1 MLRTRGVTMSNR
13 RRFVPFFVPLLF
25 GVMAFTRVVTSP
37 RFATYYK
44 PDVVSL
50 IAVGM
55 CFGAAITML
64 VVSLRESRAR

>member
-1 MLRTRGVTMSNR
+1 VSNR
-13 RRFVPFFVPLLF
+13 RRFVPFFIPLLF
-25 GVMAFTRVVTSP
+25 GLMAFTRVATSP

-55 CFGAAITML
+55 CLGAALTML
-64 VVSLRESRAR
+64 VVTLRESRAR